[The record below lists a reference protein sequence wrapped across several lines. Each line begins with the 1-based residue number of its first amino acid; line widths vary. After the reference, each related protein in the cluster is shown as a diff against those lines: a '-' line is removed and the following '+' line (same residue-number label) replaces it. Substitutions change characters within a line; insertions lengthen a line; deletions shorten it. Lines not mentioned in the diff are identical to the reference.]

1 MPLFDTTRCFPIF
14 GPTPANS
21 PRTVTRIF
29 SAPWSPP
36 NSSGTGAPLITYTR
50 KVEGFYVYNDEEYF
64 EWVDLLES
72 VVAAS
77 GTYTMIDLGAGYG
90 RWSVRA
96 AYAVKQYNPQLRC
109 RLIAVE
115 AGTHEFTAGCG
126 GIFRIT
132 ASASLKHE
140 LIHAAVCE
148 QPGKV
153 YFYIGGPRGG
163 PFDLP
168 PSAWYGQALTKD
180 YEFRSKA
187 KRDGKY
193 AGFKVYLHESG
204 WRSIRVPSISLRT
217 ILKKLDRVDLIDLD
231 IEGQE
236 LVTLTAAVAGL
247 DAKVKRLH
255 IGTHSAEIEAGLRQL
270 LSDHGWRCLA
280 DYPLLQTSET
290 PWGVISFG
298 NGVQSWVNPR
308 LSTKPGDSIIRCAPW
323 RGPLTRLKESGR
335 TGRYAELSGSH
346 RT

>member
-1 MPLFDTTRCFPIF
+1 
-14 GPTPANS
+14 
-21 PRTVTRIF
+21 VF
-29 SAPWSPP
+29 SHFRPYTGELPP
-36 NSSGTGAPLITYTR
+36 NCDHDFLGTVVPPEFIQGLVPLGEYTWR
-50 KVEGFYVYNDEEYF
+50 AENYYVHFDEEYF

-72 VVAAS
+72 VVAAN

-115 AGTHEFTAGCG
+115 AEPTVYGWMRQHFSNH
-126 GIFRIT
+126 GIGLFEH
-132 ASASLKHE
+132 K
-140 LIHAAVCE
+140 LIHAAVSE

-153 YFYIGGPRGG
+153 YFYVGGPRGG

-168 PSAWYGQALTKD
+168 PSAWYGQFLTKD
-180 YEFRSKA
+180 YELLSKTI
-187 KRDGKY
+187 RDGKY
-193 AGFKVYLHESG
+193 AGFKVYLHKSG
-204 WRSIRVPSISLRT
+204 WRSIRVPGISLRT

-236 LVTLTAAVAGL
+236 LITLTAAVAGL

-280 DYPLLQTSET
+280 DYPLLRTSET
-290 PWGVISFG
+290 PFGVISFD

-308 LSTKPGDSIIRCAPW
+308 L
-323 RGPLTRLKESGR
+323 
-335 TGRYAELSGSH
+335 
-346 RT
+346 